1 MNTNFDILY
10 ELDDNLV
17 LDINSFNNI
26 FREKLKTDIS
36 VTLDNDNIT
45 NFTSVINFDNT
56 VYENMVGRVFI
67 VNPSIDLVGGI
78 LHLDNNRIRYPRG
91 KTYLVYIPIG
101 INYNFTNIEKGYLN
115 IISSSVIATKLPNNE
130 ITNVLTFSV
139 EINPFTR
146 IVKSTGKR
154 LYTDDELEL
163 MFSMTPDN
171 KHDEVKTQLL
181 LDIISVDKLQDNPN
195 MYFKSHYKIYDSLL
209 KLLDNVDKPCDLG
222 DVDGKRIMDPN
233 SRVCYKSNTKWT
245 TSGICKNFN
254 ELFKS
259 KLKTDIDVV
268 FSEDE
273 ILKYTV
279 NSHFVKHVD
288 RIRDEK
294 MIGTLLL
301 VYPSSD
307 LLGGVLSVSNV
318 DVEHSPGEHHLVYI
332 PIGMEHSVST
342 IKQGCRYVFKTCIY
356 AENLPA
362 NVVLNISNTH
372 VNINPFTRI
381 VSETGRRLPTDQE
394 LDQIC
399 SGTCKERRHF
409 TRSNI
414 IGKALSSK
422 FVSLCD

>member
-26 FREKLKTDIS
+26 FKEKLKTDIL
-36 VTLDNDNIT
+36 VTLENDNIT
-45 NFTSVINFDNT
+45 NFTHVVNFDNT
-56 VYENMVGRVFI
+56 IYENMIGQVFI

-78 LHLDNNRIRYPRG
+78 LHVNNNRIRYPRG
-91 KTYLVYIPIG
+91 KTYLTYIPIG
-101 INYNFTNIEKGYLN
+101 VNYNFTNIEKGYLS
-115 IISSSVIATKLPNNE
+115 ILGSSVIAKQLPNNE
-130 ITNVLTFSV
+130 ITKVLTFSV

-154 LYTDDELEL
+154 LYTEDELDSIL
-163 MFSMTPDN
+163 FMTSDN
-171 KHDEVKTQLL
+171 KQDEVKTQLL

-195 MYFKSHYKIYDSLL
+195 MYFKSHYKIYDTLL
-209 KLLDNVDKPCDLG
+209 KLLDNVDTPCDSG
-222 DVDGKRIMDPN
+222 DADGKRIVDC
-233 SRVCYKSNTKWT
+233 SYRVCCKSNTKWT

-279 NSHFVKHVD
+279 KSHFVKHVD

-301 VYPSSD
+301 VYPSID
-307 LLGGVLSVSNV
+307 LLGGVLNVNNV
-318 DVEHSPGEHHLVYI
+318 DIEHAPGEHHLVYI
-332 PIGMEHSVST
+332 PIGVEHSVST
-342 IKQGCRYVFKTCIY
+342 IKQGYRYVFKTCVY

-362 NVVLNISNTH
+362 NVVLH
-372 VNINPFTRI
+372 M
-381 VSETGRRLPTDQE
+381 
-394 LDQIC
+394 
-399 SGTCKERRHF
+399 
-409 TRSNI
+409 
-414 IGKALSSK
+414 
-422 FVSLCD
+422 